1 MFKLHTQTPLPKSG
15 AIYLLEVALALNGI
29 ATVEDGTNFAQVVP
43 ISRVASLKLQAP
55 QRDPSDPLLDP
66 KTLPDFRF
74 THSFVPGKAMQSNG
88 KGAVNE
94 LVAQYAELTGRTALS
109 NEKVANVPIIF
120 RAQTRL
126 TKPELLYALNTI
138 LALNGLAI
146 IEIDDN
152 TIRAGYI
159 HELKKTEKKS

>member
-66 KTLPDFRF
+66 KTVPDFL
-74 THSFVPGKAMQSNG
+74 SNRS
-88 KGAVNE
+88 GAANE
-94 LVAQYAELTGRTALS
+94 LVAYYAELTRRTTLS
-109 NEKVANVPIIF
+109 TDKVANVPIIF
-120 RAQTRL
+120 RVQTPL
-126 TKPELLYALNTI
+126 TKAELLYALDTI

-146 IEIDDN
+146 IEVDEK

-159 HELKKTEKKS
+159 NELKKTEKKS